1 MTNTRMLQDPGYDGI
16 LFHYLAACEQASSP
30 GPTVSGTEN
39 RRRACNYVS
48 EIWILRWLPVS
59 TDLSDFRRSVQSG
72 NECKCKK
79 KHNLKRA
86 KGNDIITNVISA
98 NRQHSTLTFSIVKFQ
113 RCSSRFSFLFPPHR
127 QGTPESLLTGNI
139 LNRMSFWKWCLK
151 HWGGKHW
158 QCLFFCMQNEMNR
171 GHEKWSNLEQ
181 GS

>member
-79 KHNLKRA
+79 N
-86 KGNDIITNVISA
+86 IIWNVPRVMTSLLMSSPPINSTPHWLS
-98 NRQHSTLTFSIVKFQ
+98 QHSNSS
-113 RCSSRFSFLFPPHR
+113 RSSRFSFLFTPHR
-127 QGTPESLLTGNI
+127 QGAPESLLTGNI
-139 LNRMSFWKWCLK
+139 LNRISFWKWCLK

-158 QCLFFCMQNEMNR
+158 QCLCFCM
-171 GHEKWSNLEQ
+171 
-181 GS
+181 